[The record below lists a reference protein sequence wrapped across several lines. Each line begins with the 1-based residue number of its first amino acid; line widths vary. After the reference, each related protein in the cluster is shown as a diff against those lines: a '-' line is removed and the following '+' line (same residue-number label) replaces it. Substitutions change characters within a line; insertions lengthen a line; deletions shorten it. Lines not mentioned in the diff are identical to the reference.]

1 MTDLG
6 DIFRIEYNGGGCLHV
21 CFVKREDLRFKL
33 NELGTKVRRFDLFG
47 DYYKKI
53 SDYE

>member
-6 DIFRIEYNGGGCLHV
+6 DIFRIEYNGGGCYV
-21 CFVKREDLRFKL
+21 CFVKRENLWFKL
-33 NELGTKVRRFDLFG
+33 NELGSKVRRFDLFD
-47 DYYKKI
+47 DYYEKI